1 MFLRSRHPAGTLAG
15 LALLVTVVH
24 LWLAGHVLD
33 SQLGEGGADRVVRR
47 IEVAF
52 VRELQQQQ
60 PPAGVIAAP
69 PPVPR
74 AARAIA
80 PPAVAASA
88 PLSSPVIEPVA
99 AVPALEI
106 ARPTP
111 EPAPP
116 IAEAQ
121 RPAPAASNEA
131 AETVASTPVAAPVP
145 PAASGAPPAAVAF
158 EWPPSTRLSYQ
169 LTGDY
174 RGPVDGRAQVQWVRS
189 GSRYQVHLDVV
200 IGPSFAPIVTRRM
213 TSDGDITPDGLRPR
227 RYDEETRVAFRSP
240 RAQTIVFD
248 DALVRLPG
256 GQALPLP
263 QGVQDAASQFVQMT
277 WMFTVDPTRLEVGR
291 SVELP
296 LALPRRVEPW
306 TYDIIGREMLPTPA
320 GNVQTLH
327 LKPRRDP
334 RPGGDLSAEMWV
346 APSLQYLPVRIV
358 IRQDRDTYV
367 DMVIERLPQ
376 QAADAPAPR

>member
-1 MFLRSRHPAGTLAG
+1 MLQRSRHPAGTLAG
-15 LALLVTVVH
+15 LALLVTAVH

-33 SQLGEGGADRVVRR
+33 SQLGEGGGDHVVRR

-52 VRELQQQQ
+52 VRELQQQT
-60 PPAGVIAAP
+60 PAASVIAAP
-69 PPVPR
+69 PAVPR
-74 AARAIA
+74 PTRAIA
-80 PPAVAASA
+80 PPAAASA
-88 PLSSPVIEPVA
+88 ALPPPVAEPVT
-99 AVPALEI
+99 AVPPLEV

-116 IAEAQ
+116 IPEPPPETAVASNGVAETQAPVAQ
-121 RPAPAASNEA
+121 PAAA
-131 AETVASTPVAAPVP
+131 AASVP
-145 PAASGAPPAAVAF
+145 PAAAVAF

-174 RGPVDGRAQVQWVRS
+174 RGPVDGRAQVQWIRN
-189 GSRYQVHLDVV
+189 GSRYQVHLDVAV
-200 IGPSFAPIVTRRM
+200 GPSFAPIVTRRM
-213 TSDGDITPDGLRPR
+213 TSDGDLTPDGLRPR
-227 RYDEETRVAFRSP
+227 RYDEETKVAFRSP
-240 RAQTIVFD
+240 RVQTIVFD
-248 DALVRLPG
+248 EALVRLPG

-263 QGVQDAASQFVQMT
+263 PGVQDAASQFVQMT
-277 WMFTVDPTRLEVGR
+277 WMFTMDPSRLEVGR

-306 TYDIIGREMLPTPA
+306 TYDIIGRETLPTPA
-320 GNVQTLH
+320 GNVPTLH

-376 QAADAPAPR
+376 QAADTPAAPR